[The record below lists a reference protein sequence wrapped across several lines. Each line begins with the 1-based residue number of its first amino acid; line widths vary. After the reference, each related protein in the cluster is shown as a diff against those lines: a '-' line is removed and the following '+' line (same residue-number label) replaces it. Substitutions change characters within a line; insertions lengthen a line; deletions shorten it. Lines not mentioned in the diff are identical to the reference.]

1 MMIRHIVMW
10 RVAAQND
17 DQRLFA
23 CELVKRQ
30 FESLSGQIPGLLRI
44 EIGIDISRID
54 YAADVVLVSEFD
66 SASALSAYANHP
78 AHTTVR
84 EALVGIRISR
94 QQVDYLVH
102 PSADGA

>member
-30 FESLSGQIPGLLRI
+30 FESLSAQIPGLLRI
-44 EIGIDISRID
+44 EIGIDIRLRIR
-54 YAADVVLVSEFD
+54 A
-66 SASALSAYANHP
+66 
-78 AHTTVR
+78 
-84 EALVGIRISR
+84 
-94 QQVDYLVH
+94 
-102 PSADGA
+102 